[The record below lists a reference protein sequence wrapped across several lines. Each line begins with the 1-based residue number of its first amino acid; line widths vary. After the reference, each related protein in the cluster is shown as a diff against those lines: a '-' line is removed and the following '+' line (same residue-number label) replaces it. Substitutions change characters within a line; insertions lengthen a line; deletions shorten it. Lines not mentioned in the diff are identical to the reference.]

1 MALTS
6 GVIPKVVS
14 GGSLFYAHSL
24 RHTTSDDIAYD
35 SDFVGGVLKTP
46 RFQIPAGSTLTG
58 LRIVVEVRGI
68 AAGGGSFTLKVG
80 RPTIRKVV

>member
-14 GGSLFYAHSL
+14 
-24 RHTTSDDIAYD
+24 
-35 SDFVGGVLKTP
+35 
-46 RFQIPAGSTLTG
+46 
-58 LRIVVEVRGI
+58 
-68 AAGGGSFTLKVG
+68 GGSFTLKVG